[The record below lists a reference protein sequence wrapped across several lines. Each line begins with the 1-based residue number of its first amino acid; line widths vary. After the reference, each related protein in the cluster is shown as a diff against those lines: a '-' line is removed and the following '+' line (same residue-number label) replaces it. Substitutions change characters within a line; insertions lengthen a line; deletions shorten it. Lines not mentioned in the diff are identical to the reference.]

1 MDIKERINK
10 CDHIKLKRF
19 CMSQENIS
27 KMKKEPTVWENIFVN
42 NTSDKVYISK
52 IYKEL
57 TWLNTRK
64 TNNPIVK
71 WAKDLNRQFSKE
83 DTQMAHGH
91 TEKFSTS
98 LAMREMQIKIKMR
111 YHLTPA
117 KMTIINKSI
126 NNKCWWGCGEKGKPS
141 TLLVGMHTGAATVES
156 SMDLT

>member
-1 MDIKERINK
+1 MAKETTV
-10 CDHIKLKRF
+10 
-19 CMSQENIS
+19 
-27 KMKKEPTVWENIFVN
+27 KMKKELTIWENVFAN
-42 NTSDKVYISK
+42 DTSDKGLISK

-57 TWLNTRK
+57 IGLNNRK

-126 NNKCWWGCGEKGKPS
+126 NKCW
-141 TLLVGMHTGAATVES
+141 
-156 SMDLT
+156 